1 MLFFVICVL
10 LWIDCIIY
18 LEDNKMKVKTSILIS
33 ILLSITT
40 MASHFVLDSSC
51 ALVIYEPEMPKSA
64 ANLGGH

>member
-1 MLFFVICVL
+1 
-10 LWIDCIIY
+10 
-18 LEDNKMKVKTSILIS
+18 MKVKTSILIS